1 MLFNFV
7 VKYSNN
13 VKTNEFFFLN
23 KEKHLLALEQQ
34 LGKRCRSVGISEFVI
49 FSLGPVINFIKRMKL

>member
-1 MLFNFV
+1 MMG
-7 VKYSNN
+7 
-13 VKTNEFFFLN
+13 FFN

>member
-13 VKTNEFFFLN
+13 VKTNEVFFN